1 MRTIYGLLFAMVAVL
16 PLSISSGVPQDQDVF
31 TDFEGI
37 TSTDFTIGT
46 APEDAH
52 FTGGSSAFLGILEL
66 YHSGSFGWMVDPGQT
81 GLIEFQTNAIEVEF
95 YARTRSLATQPS
107 VLTAFNDAGSPI
119 DNAVLNAVDGWQL
132 IKFTGSIDHIT
143 YQNQDLTQMNA
154 IDDFGYTVPGLPG
167 DFDTDSDVD
176 GVDFGLWQTG
186 YPTASGAVLG
196 DGDADGDGDVDGVD
210 FGIWQVNYPT
220 NVGAA
225 TVTTIP
231 EPATLTLLL
240 VGSFLVGRRRR
251 SEKNCPSCCSNKY
264 TNKSREG
271 G

>member
-1 MRTIYGLLFAMVAVL
+1 MKTICGVLFAMVAVL

-52 FTGGSSAFLGILEL
+52 FTGGLSAFLGILEL

-143 YQNQDLTQMNA
+143 YQNQDLSHMNT
-154 IDDFGYTVPGLPG
+154 IDDFGYTVPELPG
-167 DFDTDSDVD
+167 DFDADSDVD

-186 YPTASGAVLG
+186 YPTASGATLG

-210 FGIWQVNYPT
+210 FGLWQANYPT
-220 NVGAA
+220 NMGSAA
-225 TVTTIP
+225 AVP
-231 EPATLTLLL
+231 EPATICLLAL
-240 VGSFLVGRRRR
+240 AATVLLAKRRR
-251 SEKNCPSCCSNKY
+251 
-264 TNKSREG
+264 
-271 G
+271 